1 MSFPIK
7 EFENIP
13 TPFYAYSKKIL
24 AETISEIKKQSLQN
38 PAYRVH
44 YAMKAN
50 NNPTI
55 VEYIAKEGLGA
66 DCVSGNEV
74 MHALKSGV
82 TPDKIVYS
90 GVGKTDNE
98 ILIGIKER
106 IGCFNVESEQELD
119 NIATIALKENMAANV
134 AIRINPNI
142 DADTHPSITTGTY
155 SDQFGIPL
163 DLSERII
170 LKAAKSESLNLKGLH
185 FHIGSQITSTE
196 PFRLL
201 TDKVNELNDY
211 YSSKGIHFQ
220 WLNVGGGL
228 GIDYHN
234 PDTHPVPD
242 FKSYFDVFK
251 FINLLPD
258 QELHFE
264 LGRAVVAQCG
274 SLISRVLYI
283 KESIEKKFAIIDAG
297 FTDLLRPALYG
308 AFHLIENLSNMHGPL
323 ERYDVVGPVCES
335 TDCFAHSRLLPTLHR
350 GDLIAIR
357 STGAYGESMS
367 SNYNMRQKA
376 GTLFY

>member
-24 AETISEIKKQSLQN
+24 TETISEIKKQSLQN

-74 MHALKSGV
+74 MHALKSGI

-119 NIATIALKENMAANV
+119 NIAAIALKENMEANV

-163 DLSERII
+163 DLAERII

-234 PDTHPVPD
+234 PDTHQVPD

-308 AFHLIENLSNMHGPL
+308 AFHLIENLSNMHGDL
-323 ERYDVVGPVCES
+323 EQYDVVGPVCES
-335 TDCFAHSRLLPTLHR
+335 TDCFAHSRWLPTLHR

-376 GTLFY
+376 GILFY